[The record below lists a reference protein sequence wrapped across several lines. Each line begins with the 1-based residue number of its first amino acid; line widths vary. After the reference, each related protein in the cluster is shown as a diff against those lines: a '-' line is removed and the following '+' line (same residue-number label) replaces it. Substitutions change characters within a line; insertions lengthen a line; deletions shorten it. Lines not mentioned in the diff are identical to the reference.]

1 MLDLILCV
9 IANILVVVCFKMFF
23 LKGVDSFIA
32 IVVNY
37 WVCLVLGSLF
47 VGHIPII
54 TYGHETEW
62 VPYGI
67 ALGLLFIIGF
77 NIAALSVKYTGITI
91 TSVMQKMSL
100 LISSVFAIVFF
111 MESTGI
117 FKIGGIALSV
127 LAILLIN
134 ATSGSDGKKFTLGP
148 YFIYPAVTL
157 LFSAAIEIILYY
169 VQVTELSLNADA
181 ELTTFGFSVAAVIG
195 IVIVGYLF
203 ISGKRK
209 FQWKDV
215 IGGIALGLPNFFSI
229 YLILVLLQKGFE
241 GSVVFPVLN
250 ISVMVATAVVGVLAF
265 GERLKTINFV
275 GIGLATLAILS
286 IMLS

>member
-1 MLDLILCV
+1 
-9 IANILVVVCFKMFF
+9 MFF

-37 WVCLVLGSLF
+37 WVCLILGSIF

-54 TYGHETEW
+54 TYGQETEW

-100 LISSVFAIVFF
+100 LISSAFAILFF
-111 MESTGI
+111 MESAGI
-117 FKIGGIALSV
+117 FKLLGIALSV

-134 ATSGSDGKKFTLGP
+134 ATSGSGKKFTLGP

-157 LFSAAIEIILYY
+157 LFSASIEIILYY

-181 ELTTFGFSVAAVIG
+181 ELTTFGFSVAAIIG
-195 IVIVGYLF
+195 LFVVTYLYV
-203 ISGKRK
+203 SGKRK

-250 ISVMVATAVVGVLAF
+250 ISVMVATALVGVLVF
-265 GERLKTINFV
+265 SEKLKAINFI
-275 GIGLATLAILS
+275 GIGLAVLAIIS
-286 IMLS
+286 IMLF

>member
-23 LKGVDSFIA
+23 RKGVDSFIA

-37 WVCLVLGSLF
+37 WVCLILGSIF

-77 NIAALSVKYTGITI
+77 NVAALSVKYTGITI

-100 LISSVFAIVFF
+100 LISSAFAILFF
-111 MESTGI
+111 MESAGI
-117 FKIGGIALSV
+117 FKLLGIALSV
-127 LAILLIN
+127 LAIVLIN
-134 ATSGSDGKKFTLGP
+134 ATAGSDGKKFAPGP

-169 VQVTELSLNADA
+169 VQSTGLSLNADA
-181 ELTTFGFSVAAVIG
+181 ELTTFGFSVAAIIG
-195 IVIVGYLF
+195 LFAVTYLY

-215 IGGIALGLPNFFSI
+215 IGGIALGVPNFFSI

-250 ISVMVATAVVGVLAF
+250 ISVMVATALVGVLAF
-265 GERLKTINFV
+265 SERLKAINFV
-275 GIGLATLAILS
+275 GIGLAVFAILS